1 MKAKYILA
9 FLLGVSVV
17 VFLMAYKED
26 VAPRTYLIQDL
37 SLDRGNPIGSGV
49 DGVSCYSLNRP
60 LTTVECEVD
69 K

>member
-9 FLLGVSVV
+9 FLLGISAA
-17 VFLMAYKED
+17 VFLALYGSGYQ
-26 VAPRTYLIQDL
+26 PRTYLIQDL

-49 DGVSCYSLNRP
+49 SGVQCYSINRP
-60 LTTVECEVD
+60 LTTVECEVV